1 MSWWIKKAAQSH
13 TNSWLQKSLI
23 HREYIHYGASDTFSD
38 AHSHSV
44 THNPIKLRQ
53 MSCMF
58 NWKQHV
64 MLNVTLFG
72 FVPSYDQ
79 KKSMVGCCCFFYFTL
94 PWSHHLCFFGATQK
108 TGLLTAPKICNN
120 SSKFFIYQK
129 LDMYNQY
136 INFALQ
142 VDWWCWA
149 LKFQLVLLKCEV
161 SGHCAPSKK
170 KLAWSPGRSTLHFLN
185 AHLRLISL
193 NLNASRLISIFR
205 L

>member
-23 HREYIHYGASDTFSD
+23 HRDYIHYGASDTFSD

-44 THNPIKLRQ
+44 TQNPIKLRKTNMQ

-79 KKSMVGCCCFFYFTL
+79 KKSMVVCCCFFFFYLGLITCVSLGQLKRAIFHL
-94 PWSHHLCFFGATQK
+94 PYLH
-108 TGLLTAPKICNN
+108 
-120 SSKFFIYQK
+120 
-129 LDMYNQY
+129 MYNQY
-136 INFALQ
+136 INHFFPLEPVFTGCRPMSVRIRNEKEMLHAFDLQ
-142 VDWWCWA
+142 VDWWCSA
-149 LKFQLVLLKCEV
+149 LKFLLVLLKCEV

-170 KLAWSPGRSTLHFLN
+170 S
-185 AHLRLISL
+185 
-193 NLNASRLISIFR
+193 
-205 L
+205 